1 MDHRVTKRLMSLA
14 RDHLDSKPS
23 EVGVVGPVRRFL
35 VVLHYILVFSLV
47 GHAAF
52 IFLFLWLGVM
62 PLAVYNAA
70 SCIAFLVC
78 IRLNRAHRYTVAF
91 FVATG
96 EVVLHSVLCA
106 FFVGWGAGFHYFIV
120 GIVPFVALIPA
131 WKATARFV
139 FAAGILA
146 VYGLA
151 YFTAAATV
159 PVFLLSDA
167 ITTGLNYSNL
177 VVTFGAF
184 AVLVHY
190 LARTSDA
197 AEQRILHLSRT
208 DALTGV
214 LNRRGMLEYLE
225 QACTGFR
232 RHGRPFSVLIGDLD
246 DFKQIN
252 DRYGHN
258 CGDRVLIAAA
268 RSLVDSVRG
277 DDVVARWGGEEFLV
291 LLPNTPAEG
300 SERAAGKIL
309 LRMRDDQIECERG
322 TVGATITLGCATF
335 QAGDTIEHLISR
347 ADAALYHGKK
357 TGKDTVV
364 MSESLSDPH

>member
-1 MDHRVTKRLMSLA
+1 MDHRVTKGLVSLA
-14 RDHLDSKPS
+14 RDHLDSKPND
-23 EVGVVGPVRRFL
+23 VGVVGPVRRFL

-52 IFLFLWLGVM
+52 IFLFLGLGVM

-70 SCIAFLVC
+70 SCIVFFVC
-78 IRLNRAHRYTVAF
+78 LRLNRAHRYTLAF

-96 EVVLHSVLCA
+96 EVVLHSILCA
-106 FFVGWGAGFHYFIV
+106 FFVGWAAGFHYFIV

-131 WKATARFV
+131 WKAASRFV

-159 PVFLLSDA
+159 PVFSLSD
-167 ITTGLNYSNL
+167 TVLTSLNYSNL

-190 LARTSDA
+190 LARTSDE
-197 AEQRILHLSRT
+197 AETRILHLSRT

-214 LNRRGMLEYLE
+214 LNRRGMLEHLE
-225 QACTGFR
+225 QAFTGFR

-252 DRYGHN
+252 DRHGHN

-268 RSLVDSVRG
+268 LTLVASVRG
-277 DDVVARWGGEEFLV
+277 DDIVARWGGEEFLV
-291 LLPNTPAEG
+291 LLPNTPADG
-300 SERAAGKIL
+300 SERAANKIL
-309 LRMRDDQIECERG
+309 ARIREEHAECEDG
-322 TVGATITLGCATF
+322 TVHATITLGCATF
-335 QAGDTIEHLISR
+335 RADDTIDHLIAR
-347 ADAALYHGKK
+347 ADAALYYGKQ
-357 TGKDTVV
+357 TGKNRIV
-364 MSESLSDPH
+364 MSESLPDSQ